1 MRRHIALVGVVLLGA
16 QALGAQAPEAQT
28 PSKRFDLGA
37 QIGQQRFDQGTA
49 LTNTSFVGLDAAYR
63 VPWNPLA
70 GFIRGS
76 TFGVGINIDLSR
88 PVTKGDQFP
97 VVIVDV
103 GDTTFLYTVAQRV
116 SLLQAGVEGKLSVPV
131 GTMRLYGFAGAGIY
145 SIFLDPHAAKNH
157 AKFTNPMSTYGGGLH
172 YPITAS
178 IGFRAQLRAVTF
190 TNFDRSRLD
199 ATTPYFRDER
209 IKDALPTP
217 HATSSTPKNLQ
228 FSLAFQFVPG
238 GK

>member
-1 MRRHIALVGVVLLGA
+1 MRSHIALVGVVLLGA
-16 QALGAQAPEAQT
+16 QALGAQAPEAKTQ
-28 PSKRFDLGA
+28 PKRFDLGA
-37 QIGQQRFDQGTA
+37 QIGRQLFDQGTA
-49 LTNTSFVGLDAAYR
+49 LTNSSFVGLDATYQ
-63 VPWNPLA
+63 VPWNRLA
-70 GFIRGS
+70 GVIKGS
-76 TFGVGINIDLSR
+76 TFGVGINIDVSR

-97 VVIVDV
+97 VVIIDV

-131 GTMRLYGFAGAGIY
+131 GTMRLYGFAGTGIY

-157 AKFTNPMSTYGGGLH
+157 AKFTNPMSTFGGGLN

-178 IGFRAQLRAVTF
+178 IGLRAQVRAVTF

-199 ATTPYFRDER
+199 ATASYIRDDR

-217 HATSSTPKNLQ
+217 HATTSTPTNMQ
-228 FSLAFQFVPG
+228 FSLAFQYVPG